1 MFRTLNTQRGAI
13 GFTIT
18 EIMVVTIIMGIASAV
33 VIPQFGG
40 NTTQYAQTAA
50 TTITQTFQYAQDLA
64 VTTQSPVTVSIS
76 DSGHV
81 FTLKNNL
88 GATLTHPIDHQ
99 LFIVSLRDESSTSG
113 LTITP
118 GFNNIDDVVFDAFG
132 APTTGGTI
140 TISHSKM
147 PLDMVVTLHPAT
159 GSISAELTRN
169 P

>member
-1 MFRTLNTQRGAI
+1 MFRTLKTQRGAI
-13 GFTIT
+13 GFTLT
-18 EIMVVTIIMGIASAV
+18 EIMVVIVLMGLAAAV
-33 VIPQFGG
+33 AIPQFGG

-50 TTITQTFQYAQDLA
+50 TTISQTFQYAQDLA

-76 DSGHV
+76 DSGYV
-81 FTLKNNL
+81 YTLKNNL
-88 GATLTHPIDHQ
+88 GTTLTHPVDRKP
-99 LFIVSLRDESSTSG
+99 FIFDLRDDGSMSG
-113 LTITP
+113 LTITK

-147 PLDMVVTLHPAT
+147 PSDVVVTLHPAT
-159 GSISAELTRN
+159 GSVSVALA